1 MCDGSTN
8 KDNDPTCGRP
18 LGLKFDLKTCELY
31 IADAY
36 FGLLKTGPNGGVA
49 QKLATEVNGTPFKPE
64 WSAILDGN
72 FVLGSQTT
80 SKNILRYWVR
90 GPRVGQSE
98 IFATTQ
104 GHPDNIRRNINREFW
119 VAENSGGRGK
129 AAKFDANG
137 NFMEAIDG
145 LNPIISQAQQFRGS
159 LWIGSIVNH
168 FVGIV
173 RHIPQVLDL

>member
-1 MCDGSTN
+1 MSNTSDST
-8 KDNDPTCGRP
+8 GRLMRYNP
-18 LGLKFDLKTCELY
+18 GLKTVELMLS
-31 IADAY
+31 
-36 FGLLKTGPNGGVA
+36 GLPFANGVA
-49 QKLATEVNGTPFKPE
+49 A
-64 WSAILDGN
+64 SLDGN
-72 FVLGSQTT
+72 FVLVSQTT

-104 GHPDNIRRNINREFW
+104 SYPDNIRRNINGEFW

-137 NFMEAIDG
+137 NFMEAIGG
-145 LNPIISQAQQFRGS
+145 LNPISQAQQFRGS
-159 LWIGSIVNH
+159 VWIGSIVNH

-173 RHIPQVLDL
+173 HRIP